1 MLLLKHTRHLHC
13 HAQAR
18 SCCGRTS
25 RTIVSHP
32 SSTDSGSRLNLARA
46 TAGDDDAEAAK
57 PDIDQLAAFLTA
69 KAVEM
74 RASMDEQ
81 DLPLIGLDTEAG
93 DADSDT
99 PSAAEIVRA
108 FASADAAVPAGAGL
122 PGEIVS
128 APSWQQH

>member
-13 HAQAR
+13 HAQPR
-18 SCCGRTS
+18 SCCSRTS
-25 RTIVSHP
+25 RPILSRP
-32 SSTDSGSRLNLARA
+32 SSNISSSRLTLARA

-57 PDIDQLAAFLTA
+57 PDIDQLAAFLSA

-93 DADSDT
+93 GADSDT

-108 FASADAAVPAGAGL
+108 FASADEAVPAGAGL

-128 APSWQQH
+128 AASWQ